1 MKYTELR
8 DKLDVA
14 VVSTPVYPAG
24 SESPVFL

>member
-14 VVSTPVYPAG
+14 VVSTPVYLAG
-24 SESPVFL
+24 SESPAFL